1 MTWSEPVRAARIP
14 SKQALRVIDQ
24 GPLYCVWSGRRLKK
38 TNLDIGHCF
47 PWSAWPCSDLWNLLP
62 VHRDVNQRMKRERLP
77 TDFVLTQ
84 AKDRIMGWW
93 DTGYIRSDNRVLADQ
108 FTLEASAALPTLEG
122 PTDKLELE
130 DVFSALSLQRLRLS
144 HDQQIPEW
152 NGVRS

>member
-24 GPLYCVWSGRRLKK
+24 GPLYCVWSGRRLRK
-38 TNLDIGHCF
+38 TNLDIDHCF

-62 VHRDVNQRMKRERLP
+62 AHRMVNQNEKKDRLP
-77 TDFVLTQ
+77 TDFLLRE
-84 AKDRIMGWW
+84 AKDRIMNWW

-144 HDQQIPEW
+144 NDQQIPEW